1 MLNTCSIR
9 EHAEAKV
16 YSYLGPH
23 AKRKNAGE
31 DVAIIIAGCVAQQES
46 DAPQPQP
53 QP

>member
-1 MLNTCSIR
+1 MLVLNTCSIR

-31 DVAIIIAGCVAQQES
+31 DVAIVVAGCVAPLKGDE
-46 DAPQPQP
+46 P
-53 QP
+53 